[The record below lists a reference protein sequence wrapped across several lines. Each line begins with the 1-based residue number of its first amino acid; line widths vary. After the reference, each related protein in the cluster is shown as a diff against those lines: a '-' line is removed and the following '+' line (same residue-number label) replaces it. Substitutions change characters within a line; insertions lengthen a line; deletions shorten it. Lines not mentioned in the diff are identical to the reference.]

1 MKGGIMVTTV
11 FSDEIVNATELRAK
25 QSHWLTMAAKRPVTV
40 TYGARKLTILNRE
53 KIRNL
58 FIQAHYLELFTS
70 YCNEI
75 LKGRKSTKF
84 PWIEYL
90 DSEGKKQFHE
100 EFVNSLMAAIVTDEW
115 DGVETLLEDWEATAE
130 TESDEEAMKALRTKQ
145 SPDKY
150 IALRE

>member
-1 MKGGIMVTTV
+1 MTTTV

-25 QSHWLTMAAKRPVTV
+25 QSHWLAMAAKRPVTV
-40 TYGARKLTILNRE
+40 TYGTRKLTILSRE

-75 LKGRKSTKF
+75 MKGMRSSKF

-90 DSEGKKQFHE
+90 DSEERKQFHE
-100 EFVNSLMAAIVTDEW
+100 EFVNSLMVAVVTDAW
-115 DGVETLLEDWEATAE
+115 DEIETLLGDWRATAE
-130 TESDEEAMKALRTKQ
+130 TESNPDVMKALKTKV
-145 SPDKY
+145 PKEEY
-150 IALRE
+150 VTIK